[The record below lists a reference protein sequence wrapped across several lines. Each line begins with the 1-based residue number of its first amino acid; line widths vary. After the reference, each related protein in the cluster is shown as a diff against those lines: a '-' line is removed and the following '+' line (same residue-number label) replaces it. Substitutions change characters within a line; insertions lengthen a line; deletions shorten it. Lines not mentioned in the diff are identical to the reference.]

1 MELTAEFEYNPVSPD
16 EPNGGS
22 GQEGNVENGGGK
34 RGDVNGDGEVNT
46 TDGVM
51 LINSYVDGTANSLS
65 PAVADLN
72 NDGDI
77 NTADG
82 VLIINNYVDNK

>member
-1 MELTAEFEYNPVSPD
+1 M
-16 EPNGGS
+16 
-22 GQEGNVENGGGK
+22 ENGGGK
-34 RGDVNGDGEVNT
+34 RGDVNGDGEVIS

-65 PAVADLN
+65 PSVADMN
-72 NDGDI
+72 NDGEI

-82 VLIINNYVDNK
+82 VLIISNYVDNK